1 MAVKKVKLNS
11 ANYTYDNSNS
21 LDREFD
27 IAANVQINNGT
38 ELASCDGGEVRDL
51 VSKELL
57 CSFNAYQTNSIN
69 YSFYNAPVSK
79 QISIISAIT
88 NFVQEVSD
96 DIAVDNQ

>member
-21 LDREFD
+21 LDRDFE
-27 IAANVQINNGT
+27 ITANVQVNNGT
-38 ELASCDGGEVRDL
+38 ELASCDNGEVKDPI
-51 VSKELL
+51 SKELL

-88 NFVQEVSD
+88 TFVQEVSAD
-96 DIAVDNQ
+96 VAENN